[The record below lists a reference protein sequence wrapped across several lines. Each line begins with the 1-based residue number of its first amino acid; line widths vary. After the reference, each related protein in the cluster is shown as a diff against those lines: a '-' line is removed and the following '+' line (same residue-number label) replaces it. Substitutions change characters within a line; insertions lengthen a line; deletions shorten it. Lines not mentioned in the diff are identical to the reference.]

1 MITKVS
7 WNRLREIVKG
17 RDSELCQYCYK
28 HAPDGKDG
36 EVDHILPLAQGGT
49 DGIDNLVWAC
59 KECNQQKS
67 SKTLREW
74 ITILADRAL
83 EMENCTW
90 WPGLDMSLSG
100 KIDWGA
106 AGWSCDCRGYA
117 HLESGIFFGGV
128 YGYHKEGCPIVRL
141 KGDIT
146 PGYHPRESRI
156 VGGRAE
162 LFSVAII
169 LGAGPGEPGE
179 EKYLLSRDCLDT
191 FEKLAANLPQVGPSI
206 TVRRLESGGEVEL

>member
-1 MITKVS
+1 MITKTS
-7 WNRLREIVKG
+7 WERLREIVKN
-17 RDSELCQYCYK
+17 RDNELCQYCYK
-28 HAPDGKDG
+28 YAPDGEDG

-59 KECNQQKS
+59 RECNQLKS

-83 EMENCTW
+83 ELEGAIW
-90 WPGLDMSLSG
+90 SGFELSLSDR
-100 KIDWGA
+100 IDWGA
-106 AGWSCDCRGYA
+106 AGWSCDCGGCA
-117 HLESGIFFGGV
+117 HLKSGIFFGGI
-128 YGYHKEGCPIVRL
+128 YGYHKENCPIVRL
-141 KGDIT
+141 KDDIT
-146 PGYHPRESRI
+146 PGYYPGESRI

-169 LGAGPGEPGE
+169 LGAGYGEPGE

-191 FEKLAANLPQVGPSI
+191 FEKLVAGL
-206 TVRRLESGGEVEL
+206 TVRRLESGEVEL